1 MALKGDQFIWK
12 DRKRILGMPISFTR
26 YALSADRLFT
36 QIGLLNLK
44 DEEALL
50 YRVRDISLQRSLWQ
64 RIFKVGTVTLV
75 SSDKSTPVI
84 TLKNIKDPV
93 KVKELIHQSVEDI
106 KIKRHIRIGEIT
118 TERRDTNDADAL
130 NLDEDDNID
139 NT

>member
-1 MALKGDQFIWK
+1 MAE
-12 DRKRILGMPISFTR
+12 
-26 YALSADRLFT
+26 
-36 QIGLLNLK
+36 N
-44 DEEALL
+44 
-50 YRVRDISLQRSLWQ
+50 
-64 RIFKVGTVTLV
+64 FKVGTVTLV

-118 TERRDTNDADAL
+118 TERSDTNDADAF

>member
-50 YRVRDISLQRSLWQ
+50 YRVTS
-64 RIFKVGTVTLV
+64 V
-75 SSDKSTPVI
+75 SSARFGREF
-84 TLKNIKDPV
+84 L
-93 KVKELIHQSVEDI
+93 
-106 KIKRHIRIGEIT
+106 R
-118 TERRDTNDADAL
+118 
-130 NLDEDDNID
+130 
-139 NT
+139 

>member
-118 TERRDTNDADAL
+118 AERSDTNDADAF